1 MTAVEGQPAA
11 VGDNDEQ
18 PAGPPAPCRPL
29 RRNRDFN
36 VLWGGQALSD
46 LGTQM
51 SAIAYP
57 LLVLAVTGSAAQA
70 GIVGSATIA
79 GQVLWLL
86 PAGVAAD
93 RWPRKRILVITS
105 LVQMVVGT
113 SVVPAITTG
122 HVYLA
127 HLAAVGFI
135 QGSALAFFAGAVRGA
150 VRRIVPPKQLP
161 DAYAQI
167 QARDRAAV
175 MIGPPAGAAL
185 YSVARFLP
193 FAADAVSFGAVSLA
207 AGLLRGPT
215 DPEADSTPDEVVDL
229 RLWQRVMLG
238 MRYVFASP
246 YLRMVTIW
254 ASVVNGVIVGVR
266 LTAIVLAKHLGAS
279 PTQIGLLFSI
289 SAAIGLAGAI
299 LSRRMIAVLGERRLV
314 QVVSLAFPVC
324 SVIMAAT
331 PWIWPIGIAAGL
343 TGFFLMP
350 INVVLF
356 SRAALLTP
364 DYLQAQMTN
373 AMTLCWTSLSAA
385 TPALFGVI
393 IDGVGPRSMIYI
405 AAALYL
411 AIAIWMLS
419 RSSLKLLQ
427 SNPRLDAPG

>member
-11 VGDNDEQ
+11 VGDNGEQ
-18 PAGPPAPCRPL
+18 PAGSPAPCPPL

-36 VLWGGQALSD
+36 VLWGGQSLSD

-57 LLVLAVTGSAAQA
+57 LLMLAVTGSAAQA
-70 GIVGSATIA
+70 GIVGGATIA
-79 GQVLWLL
+79 GQLLWLL

-105 LVQMVVGT
+105 VIQMVVGA
-113 SVVPAITTG
+113 SVVPAIITG

-150 VRRIVPPKQLP
+150 VRRIVAPERLP

-167 QARDRAAV
+167 QVRDRAAV

-207 AGLLRGPT
+207 SGLLRGPL
-215 DPEADSTPDEVVDL
+215 DPEGDSTPDEVRDL
-229 RLWQRVMLG
+229 RLRQRVMLG

-254 ASVVNGVIVGVR
+254 ATVVNGVIVGVR
-266 LTAIVLAKHLGAS
+266 LTAIVLARHLGAS

-299 LSRRMIAVLGERRLV
+299 LSKRMIAVFGERRLV
-314 QVVSLAFPVC
+314 QVVSLAFPTCTVL
-324 SVIMAAT
+324 MAAT
-331 PWIWPIGIAAGL
+331 PWIWPIAVTAGL

-356 SRAALLTP
+356 SRAALLAP
-364 DYLQAQMTN
+364 DHMQGQMTN
-373 AMTLCWTSLSAA
+373 AMTLCWTSLSAV
-385 TPALFGVI
+385 TPALFGLI
-393 IDGVGPRSMIYI
+393 TDDIGVRLMIYI
-405 AAALYL
+405 AAGLYL
-411 AIAIWMLS
+411 AIGIWMLS
-419 RSSLKLLQ
+419 RSSLKLLE
-427 SNPRLDAPG
+427 PKA